1 MTVTI
6 DVSRRYFRLG
16 ILGGLVALGVSL
28 GLQAALLLELSV
40 FKTSV
45 GLWLLGAQFVG
56 YAVTMLIITVLGSF
70 LCATVQKRSGRTLQ
84 WALYFAIIG
93 LVAWAVFAD
102 GINFGLSSDVK
113 YATLLTKSGIDY
125 LSLHYLNGATI
136 WTLLILTALFM
147 LSDPRVSFKLGDDG
161 KRHAYM
167 HSKLLG
173 LLRLLRRSNLSGFL
187 GRPRRR
193 RWMEPIPPP
202 TPRPDRIE
210 WDMGPTPDHA
220 VVSKDGKVKY
230 NDLFR
235 VSSPWFLGWT
245 FLKFLFGILAARAL
259 SDNTALRF
267 VTIQNFLVQTNST
280 WAAQLS
286 KYFAILGMRFS
297 GAYVVSSTFAIDNT
311 FTFEVYSFV
320 ELLLGLAM
328 IVVGIRLG
336 LAAVANLAIGGSTR
350 AFAVSR
356 RGVSEI
362 LAIVLI
368 PVVYVFLSAG
378 SWVYDVGTPFT
389 LWAMFLVMLVVG
401 FFAALTRT
409 RRVMSLANVNRTRA
423 GLIIVIVLI
432 SIVSLPS
439 CGGFLRGQ
447 SGQYIN
453 YQWTPAYVP
462 TIQYTQWA
470 YQVDSVASANQS
482 IMLAGNLNQ
491 SQILKGIRIFTQDA
505 ARLNMKPSVSVNWL
519 SIDNAGV
526 DIIFTNKTE
535 YWVSILQLV
544 HPNIANDPDV
554 WRTDHLLL
562 THSEK
567 ILAVNAASAHN
578 VSISKIWPMTQTPQ
592 V

>member
-45 GLWLLGAQFVG
+45 GQWLLGAQFVS
-56 YAVTMLIITVLGSF
+56 YAIIMLIVTVLGSF
-70 LCATVQKRSGRTLQ
+70 LCATVQRRSGRMIQ
-84 WALYFAIIG
+84 WVLYFTIIG
-93 LVAWAVFAD
+93 LVAWAVFGD

-113 YATLLTKSGIDY
+113 YSTLLTKSGIDY

-161 KRHAYM
+161 KRHTYM

-245 FLKFLFGILAARAL
+245 FLKFLFGILAARTLA
-259 SDNTALRF
+259 DNTALRF

-280 WAAQLS
+280 W
-286 KYFAILGMRFS
+286 R
-297 GAYVVSSTFAIDNT
+297 
-311 FTFEVYSFV
+311 
-320 ELLLGLAM
+320 
-328 IVVGIRLG
+328 
-336 LAAVANLAIGGSTR
+336 
-350 AFAVSR
+350 
-356 RGVSEI
+356 
-362 LAIVLI
+362 
-368 PVVYVFLSAG
+368 
-378 SWVYDVGTPFT
+378 
-389 LWAMFLVMLVVG
+389 
-401 FFAALTRT
+401 
-409 RRVMSLANVNRTRA
+409 
-423 GLIIVIVLI
+423 
-432 SIVSLPS
+432 
-439 CGGFLRGQ
+439 
-447 SGQYIN
+447 N
-453 YQWTPAYVP
+453 Y
-462 TIQYTQWA
+462 
-470 YQVDSVASANQS
+470 
-482 IMLAGNLNQ
+482 
-491 SQILKGIRIFTQDA
+491 R
-505 ARLNMKPSVSVNWL
+505 
-519 SIDNAGV
+519 
-526 DIIFTNKTE
+526 
-535 YWVSILQLV
+535 SILRFLG
-544 HPNIANDPDV
+544 
-554 WRTDHLLL
+554 
-562 THSEK
+562 
-567 ILAVNAASAHN
+567 
-578 VSISKIWPMTQTPQ
+578 
-592 V
+592 